1 MFSFESEEQKN
12 DAWAKFVNHSTWHKL
27 RDDPAYADTVSEV
40 INIYLKPCKG
50 SQI

>member
-1 MFSFESEEQKN
+1 MLAFDSEEQKN
-12 DAWAKFVNHSTWHKL
+12 DAWAKFVNHPDWQKL
-27 RDDPAYADTVSEV
+27 RNDPLYADTATEI